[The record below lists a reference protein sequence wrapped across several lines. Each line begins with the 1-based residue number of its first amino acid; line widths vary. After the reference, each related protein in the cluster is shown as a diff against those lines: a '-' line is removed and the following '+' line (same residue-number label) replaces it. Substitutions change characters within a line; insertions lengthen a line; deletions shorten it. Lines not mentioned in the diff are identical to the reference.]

1 KGCQRSVARAD
12 NLEGSL
18 NEERS
23 QQWRT
28 VLADPPSPV
37 LLPGLMNGGVQAR
50 VAHNLLGPLEAL
62 GITNMGY
69 ERRCY
74 DRTHTGQ
81 ADQSP
86 GRVVVG
92 QGPVDHAGDVVDL
105 VFEMLP
111 LAPQAVQDH
120 QLRAT
125 QLQVLLPHHPPRI
138 QAARDVEPC
147 FSKDRTGAVD
157 RPCPLADETL
167 AVIQ

>member
-1 KGCQRSVARAD
+1 GKVHLMRQSFALHQPPSGHQQLACKGNDGPLRTDLLHFPLVKGCQRSVARAD

-111 LAPQAVQDH
+111 LAP
-120 QLRAT
+120 
-125 QLQVLLPHHPPRI
+125 
-138 QAARDVEPC
+138 
-147 FSKDRTGAVD
+147 
-157 RPCPLADETL
+157 
-167 AVIQ
+167 